1 MNKVVFYVMTKG
13 FEVFKHAIS
22 IKINLISFVVVG
34 KDHSLRN
41 DYSDDNKVIK
51 RK

>member
-1 MNKVVFYVMTKG
+1 MTEKG

-41 DYSDDNKVIK
+41 DYSDDIIKCIK